1 MSLQLPSFLGRLL
14 SLMTNNQPE
23 EFLRNKM
30 KNTIAL
36 HYKEITTDKMVFFQV
51 VELNKI
57 YTLAKLKNI
66 LNLKKIIKKPWLNT
80 IWLFRN
86 NKESKT

>member
-1 MSLQLPSFLGRLL
+1 
-14 SLMTNNQPE
+14 MTNNQPE

-36 HYKEITTDKMVFFQV
+36 HYKEIATDKMVFFQV

>member
-1 MSLQLPSFLGRLL
+1 
-14 SLMTNNQPE
+14 MTNNQPE